1 MRRSGRFAASFL
13 SALLAIGCGAP
24 PRPIDRGGRAVT
36 PQVSGR
42 PSTIVH
48 FWATWCVPC
57 REELPQLV
65 AYARTHRI
73 PLITVANDRSFDDV
87 DRFLRERSLSVDVL
101 LDRDGKFGRANHADK
116 LPTTLIYDARGNV
129 KERFTGAQDWRAY
142 ELNRR

>member
-24 PRPIDRGGRAVT
+24 PSPIDRSGRAVK
-36 PQVSGR
+36 PRVSGR

-65 AYARTHRI
+65 TYARTHRI
-73 PLITVANDRSFDDV
+73 PLITVANDRSFEDV
-87 DRFLRERSLSVDVL
+87 DRFLRERMLSLDVS
-101 LDRDGKFGRANHADK
+101 LDRNAKFGRASHADK
-116 LPTTLIYDARGNV
+116 LPTTRLYDASRKG
-129 KERFTGAQDWRAY
+129 Q
-142 ELNRR
+142 ELLT